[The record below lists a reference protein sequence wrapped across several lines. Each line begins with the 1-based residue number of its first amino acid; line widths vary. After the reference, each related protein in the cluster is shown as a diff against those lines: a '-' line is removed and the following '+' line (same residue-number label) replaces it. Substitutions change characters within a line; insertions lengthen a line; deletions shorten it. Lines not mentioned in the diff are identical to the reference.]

1 MVQAVRSI
9 IVLCSLILPL
19 PAAAQATSIDE
30 KVRYILE
37 SSGIEDGLD
46 KGFESAR
53 PMLIDEIKRASDK
66 ITPELADYIAD
77 IATGELKRMKPEI
90 IAFITDLCKRE
101 WSEEEIGALHDFH
114 KSPAG
119 TSIIAKLMK
128 FNETMQPQIQAFI
141 DAQYVPKVTE
151 RITKDE
157 RVRKA
162 LSPGDKG
169 TIRDRLRH
177 PG

>member
-9 IVLCSLILPL
+9 IVLCLLILPL
-19 PAAAQATSIDE
+19 PVTAQALSIDE

-37 SSGIEDGLD
+37 SSGIEGGLD
-46 KGFESAR
+46 KGFETAR
-53 PMLIDEIKRASDK
+53 PLLIDDIKRASDK

-77 IATGELKRMKPEI
+77 IATDEFKRMKPDI
-90 IAFITDLCKRE
+90 ITFIVGLCKRE

-119 TSIIAKLMK
+119 ASITTKMMK
-128 FNETMQPQIQAFI
+128 FNETMQPQIQAFVN
-141 DAQYVPKVTE
+141 AQYVPKVTE

-157 RVRKA
+157 RFRKA
-162 LSPGDKG
+162 FSPLDKG
-169 TIRDRLRH
+169 DIRSRLRH